1 MRRREFITLV
11 SGAAVAW
18 PVIARAQQQPATKQI
33 VGILMAYSRSDAGAQ
48 ARVAAFRSALA
59 KLGWSEGDNLS
70 IEERWPSDDMNQVR
84 ADATDLLNLNPGA
97 ILVGGRRA
105 VAVLQQKTQSIPVV
119 FAGIGDPV
127 KTGLTESLA
136 HPTKNFTGFTGF
148 EYPIIG
154 KMLELLKQM
163 NPALTRVAFVYNPD
177 NPTTI
182 TTSRVFQDAAKPLGI
197 EPTLSPVHERQDI
210 ERAIEASAHEANSGL
225 FFPLDVTTTIHRD
238 FVTSLVA
245 RNRLPAIYGDDLMVQ
260 SGGLMFYGA
269 DRLDLLRRAA
279 SYVDRILRG
288 ERPADLPI
296 QQPTRYTLII
306 NLKTAKA
313 LGLTVPQALLATADE
328 VIE

>member
-1 MRRREFITLV
+1 M
-11 SGAAVAW
+11 
-18 PVIARAQQQPATKQI
+18 ARAQQPLAAKRI
-33 VGILMAYSRSDAGAQ
+33 VGILMAYSQSDAGAQ

-59 KLGWSEGDNLS
+59 ELGWSEEDNLR
-70 IEERWPSDDMNQVR
+70 IEERWPADDMNQVR
-84 ADATDLLNLNPGA
+84 ADATDLLNLNPGV

-105 VAVLQQKTQSIPVV
+105 VAVLQEKTQSIPVV

-148 EYPIIG
+148 EYTVIG
-154 KMLELLKQM
+154 KMLELLKQIS
-163 NPALTRVAFVYNPD
+163 PTLTRVAFIYNPD
-177 NPTTI
+177 NPTTV
-182 TTSRVFQDAAKPLGI
+182 TTSRVFQDSAKPLGI

-210 ERAIEASAHEANSGL
+210 ERAIEMFAREPTSGL

-238 FVTSLVA
+238 FVTRLVA
-245 RNRLPAIYGDDLMVQ
+245 RNRLPAIYGDDLMIE
-260 SGGLMFYGA
+260 SGGLIYYGA
-269 DRLDLLRRAA
+269 DRIDLLRQAA

-288 ERPADLPI
+288 VRPSELPI
-296 QQPTRYTLII
+296 QQPTKFKLVI

-313 LGLTVPQALLATADE
+313 LNLDIPQPLLATADE